1 MFAIYQELDCQ
12 STHIFLSSDVC
23 FLYSKWI
30 QLLEDKKLFAMFIQN
45 DFQQKLSWLNMF
57 NIWCALTNILYQQN
71 QFPILTIIMTIMFR
85 YAETTL
91 CIFHFCWT
99 HSIIDMSIQSNSVGV
114 GIKYSVQKRV
124 FQKDLEKGCLEVD
137 WSKIHFTRARYLHR
151 IWQEQIQNENVPNVI
166 YEDFCIL
173 RPPKPNRK

>member
-71 QFPILTIIMTIMFR
+71 QFPILTIIMTIMFNSLHLSLLLNTQ
-85 YAETTL
+85 YNWYVHPEQ
-91 CIFHFCWT
+91 FCRCW
-99 HSIIDMSIQSNSVGV
+99 HQVFGSKKGIPKRLGKGMLGSRLVKNSLYQSKV
-114 GIKYSVQKRV
+114 
-124 FQKDLEKGCLEVD
+124 L
-137 WSKIHFTRARYLHR
+137 T
-151 IWQEQIQNENVPNVI
+151 
-166 YEDFCIL
+166 
-173 RPPKPNRK
+173 